1 LNFEKNPVNNNLN
14 NNLKED
20 KKNMVEYSYF
30 TDDKLEVFIFPKSL
44 HHNFSMLYTN
54 TSIKITFTA
63 KEEMKKI
70 ISTKITDSNL
80 LEKINLNNKIENKDF
95 EIKPKFLFFKSN
107 VFDENNFFILIF
119 EKNDGIL
126 FKQ

>member
-63 KEEMKKI
+63 KKK
-70 ISTKITDSNL
+70 K
-80 LEKINLNNKIENKDF
+80 
-95 EIKPKFLFFKSN
+95 
-107 VFDENNFFILIF
+107 
-119 EKNDGIL
+119 
-126 FKQ
+126 